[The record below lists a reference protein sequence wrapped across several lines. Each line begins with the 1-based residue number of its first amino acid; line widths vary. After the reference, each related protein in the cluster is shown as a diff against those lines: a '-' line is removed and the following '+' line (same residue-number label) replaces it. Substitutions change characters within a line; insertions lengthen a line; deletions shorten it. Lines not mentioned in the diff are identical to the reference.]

1 MILDAEIYWLC
12 CCLGT
17 RALTVQGLGDGCS
30 GDRDPS
36 ASSISSCMAGGQQG
50 MEKTWG
56 STPRVSQLWRALNQL
71 SLFTNKETGL
81 VDKMGGVVLLSG
93 LQKGF

>member
-1 MILDAEIYWLC
+1 MTLHAEIYWLS

-36 ASSISSCMAGGQQG
+36 ALSISSCLAGGQQG
-50 MEKTWG
+50 MEKSWG
-56 STPRVSQLWRALNQL
+56 STSRVSLLWRALNQL
-71 SLFTNKETGL
+71 NLFTSKETGF

-93 LQKGF
+93 L